1 MLDWNNYRSEL
12 MQRLGEL
19 GKLTPETMKGVV
31 ALGNAGNKTDLL
43 GAKVRELIALA
54 GAVTTRCDGCIA
66 FPPDLVFGCQHRRL
80 IYIDFPHLNISI
92 EPVCKLTEHFFAGLT
107 GRTPG
112 CRETYHRY
120 SFVLLYLAEIIF
132 VISC

>member
-54 GAVTTRCDGCIA
+54 CAVTTRCDGCIA
-66 FPPDLVFGCQHRRL
+66 FHADAAV
-80 IYIDFPHLNISI
+80 
-92 EPVCKLTEHFFAGLT
+92 KAGAT
-107 GRTPG
+107 D
-112 CRETYHRY
+112 
-120 SFVLLYLAEIIF
+120 AEIAEALGVLARRSFIQPALWMPS
-132 VISC
+132 VRHAVKH

>member
-43 GAKVRELIALA
+43 GAKVRHNPL
-54 GAVTTRCDGCIA
+54 
-66 FPPDLVFGCQHRRL
+66 RRL
-80 IYIDFPHLNISI
+80 YCFSRRRRCESRCN
-92 EPVCKLTEHFFAGLT
+92 
-107 GRTPG
+107 R
-112 CRETYHRY
+112 R
-120 SFVLLYLAEIIF
+120 
-132 VISC
+132 

>member
-54 GAVTTRCDGCIA
+54 CAVTTHCDGCIA
-66 FPPDLVFGCQHRRL
+66 FHAAV
-80 IYIDFPHLNISI
+80 
-92 EPVCKLTEHFFAGLT
+92 KAGAT
-107 GRTPG
+107 D
-112 CRETYHRY
+112 
-120 SFVLLYLAEIIF
+120 AEIAEALGVAINLNAGAA
-132 VISC
+132 VIYSARTLDAVGQARG

>member
-43 GAKVRELIALA
+43 GAKVREPLVSPYASP
-54 GAVTTRCDGCIA
+54 GRVRRCRYQGYKGN
-66 FPPDLVFGCQHRRL
+66 P
-80 IYIDFPHLNISI
+80 
-92 EPVCKLTEHFFAGLT
+92 GL
-107 GRTPG
+107 
-112 CRETYHRY
+112 
-120 SFVLLYLAEIIF
+120 LLKPASLR
-132 VISC
+132 

>member
-54 GAVTTRCDGCIA
+54 CAVTTA
-66 FPPDLVFGCQHRRL
+66 A
-80 IYIDFPHLNISI
+80 
-92 EPVCKLTEHFFAGLT
+92 TA
-107 GRTPG
+107 
-112 CRETYHRY
+112 
-120 SFVLLYLAEIIF
+120 VLLFTPTPL
-132 VISC
+132 

>member
-54 GAVTTRCDGCIA
+54 CAVTTRCDGCIA
-66 FPPDLVFGCQHRRL
+66 FQ
-80 IYIDFPHLNISI
+80 
-92 EPVCKLTEHFFAGLT
+92 AGAT
-107 GRTPG
+107 D
-112 CRETYHRY
+112 
-120 SFVLLYLAEIIF
+120 AEIAEALGVAINLNAGAA
-132 VISC
+132 VIYSARTLDAVGQARG

>member
-54 GAVTTRCDGCIA
+54 CAVTTHCDGCIA
-66 FPPDLVFGCQHRRL
+66 
-80 IYIDFPHLNISI
+80 
-92 EPVCKLTEHFFAGLT
+92 
-107 GRTPG
+107 
-112 CRETYHRY
+112 
-120 SFVLLYLAEIIF
+120 
-132 VISC
+132 

>member
-43 GAKVRELIALA
+43 GVLGIFRPKTTKCSGGPAVCGLQRGITFFEIPIWAL
-54 GAVTTRCDGCIA
+54 
-66 FPPDLVFGCQHRRL
+66 F
-80 IYIDFPHLNISI
+80 
-92 EPVCKLTEHFFAGLT
+92 E
-107 GRTPG
+107 
-112 CRETYHRY
+112 
-120 SFVLLYLAEIIF
+120 
-132 VISC
+132 

>member
-43 GAKVRELIALA
+43 GAKVRENSLPWRAQSQPA
-54 GAVTTRCDGCIA
+54 ATA
-66 FPPDLVFGCQHRRL
+66 
-80 IYIDFPHLNISI
+80 
-92 EPVCKLTEHFFAGLT
+92 
-107 GRTPG
+107 
-112 CRETYHRY
+112 
-120 SFVLLYLAEIIF
+120 VLLFTPTPL
-132 VISC
+132 

>member
-43 GAKVRELIALA
+43 GAKVRESLPWRAQSQPA
-54 GAVTTRCDGCIA
+54 ATA
-66 FPPDLVFGCQHRRL
+66 
-80 IYIDFPHLNISI
+80 
-92 EPVCKLTEHFFAGLT
+92 
-107 GRTPG
+107 
-112 CRETYHRY
+112 
-120 SFVLLYLAEIIF
+120 VLLFTPTPL
-132 VISC
+132 